1 MSVSLS
7 SASLYVPSTTS
18 SSSTHLNLAFELR
31 KWRIRASSAA
41 SSGVQFTTLES
52 AIAEKDSDAVKEA
65 LDQLSEVG
73 WANKWSSQP
82 YVSRRMTSL
91 RELTTLGIKN
101 AENLAIPSVRN
112 DAAFLFTVVG
122 TTGFLGVLAGQ
133 LPGDW
138 GFFVP
143 YLIGSISL
151 VVLAVGSISPGLL
164 QAAIGG
170 FSSLFPDYQ
179 DRIARHEA
187 AHFLVAYLLGLP
199 ILGYSLDIGKEH
211 VNLIDKKLEKLIYS
225 GQLDAKELDRL
236 AVVAM
241 AGLAAEG
248 LQYDKVVGQSA
259 DLFTLQRL
267 INRSKPQLSKEQQQN
282 LTRWA
287 IIMGRKRKPDH
298 PRRMMSDVLHNR
310 TSVAPPLE
318 EASHRPASEGPLV
331 PPPSEGP
338 LPPYRP
344 PSVAPQQLPCTRP
357 PRLPSVRPPSMAPQ
371 LLSSSAYEPS
381 ADPSTSS
388 QPTSGHVSSSSTST
402 RRGRGCAKGIK
413 EWGTG
418 KKLHIQFDGNYCP
431 IGDNVAKLTT
441 QLGIIVRNGNI
452 VPLTFVDWNS
462 VPDDIVDAI
471 WKDVKD
477 NLNICPEEYKPI
489 CMKNCNSIWKDHKN
503 KLKAKYFKPRSSDP
517 NLKDDVPMN
526 VVPSQWEQ
534 LVEYWR
540 TSER

>member
-1 MSVSLS
+1 MSISLTL
-7 SASLYVPSTTS
+7 SASLST
-18 SSSTHLNLAFELR
+18 LALEFDKNSVTKPR

-41 SSGVQFTTLES
+41 PGIGFTTLES
-52 AIAEKDSDAVKEA
+52 AIAKNNSGAVKEA

-73 WANKWSSQP
+73 WAKKWSSQP

-91 RELTTLGIKN
+91 RELTTLGIKKRREPCN
-101 AENLAIPSVRN
+101 PKLMQ
-112 DAAFLFTVVG
+112 AAFLFTVVG

-170 FSSLFPDYQ
+170 FSTFFPDYQ
-179 DRIARHEA
+179 ERIARHEA

-211 VNLIDKKLEKLIYS
+211 VNLIDEKLEKLIYS

-287 IIMGRKRKPDH
+287 VLFAGSLLKNNKVIH
-298 PRRMMSDVLHNR
+298 EALMSAMANKATVL
-310 TSVAPPLE
+310 E
-318 EASHRPASEGPLV
+318 CIEAIERAS
-331 PPPSEGP
+331 
-338 LPPYRP
+338 
-344 PSVAPQQLPCTRP
+344 
-357 PRLPSVRPPSMAPQ
+357 
-371 LLSSSAYEPS
+371 
-381 ADPSTSS
+381 
-388 QPTSGHVSSSSTST
+388 
-402 RRGRGCAKGIK
+402 
-413 EWGTG
+413 
-418 KKLHIQFDGNYCP
+418 
-431 IGDNVAKLTT
+431 
-441 QLGIIVRNGNI
+441 
-452 VPLTFVDWNS
+452 
-462 VPDDIVDAI
+462 
-471 WKDVKD
+471 
-477 NLNICPEEYKPI
+477 
-489 CMKNCNSIWKDHKN
+489 
-503 KLKAKYFKPRSSDP
+503 
-517 NLKDDVPMN
+517 
-526 VVPSQWEQ
+526 
-534 LVEYWR
+534 
-540 TSER
+540 

>member
-1 MSVSLS
+1 MGQKYEARREDERKNELQGKSDSTSSGLHIQTIYSLLAASLIDLTNKTQREKKKKKKKKKKKTTSMSVSLS

-18 SSSTHLNLAFELR
+18 SSSAHLNLAFELR

-187 AHFLVAYLLGLP
+187 AHFLASCGGGRSNGGYGGRWLCKVVVAGIWAWGGEAGVKKGDEREGVGIMGTLAYLLGLP

-225 GQLDAKELDRL
+225 GQLDAKELDRFKCDRDFVQAEGATKMTKDNKKMAIGL

-287 IIMGRKRKPDH
+287 VLFAGSLLKNNKVIH
-298 PRRMMSDVLHNR
+298 ESLMSAMSKKATVL
-310 TSVAPPLE
+310 E
-318 EASHRPASEGPLV
+318 CIEAIE
-331 PPPSEGP
+331 
-338 LPPYRP
+338 
-344 PSVAPQQLPCTRP
+344 
-357 PRLPSVRPPSMAPQ
+357 
-371 LLSSSAYEPS
+371 
-381 ADPSTSS
+381 
-388 QPTSGHVSSSSTST
+388 
-402 RRGRGCAKGIK
+402 
-413 EWGTG
+413 
-418 KKLHIQFDGNYCP
+418 
-431 IGDNVAKLTT
+431 
-441 QLGIIVRNGNI
+441 
-452 VPLTFVDWNS
+452 
-462 VPDDIVDAI
+462 
-471 WKDVKD
+471 
-477 NLNICPEEYKPI
+477 
-489 CMKNCNSIWKDHKN
+489 
-503 KLKAKYFKPRSSDP
+503 KAA
-517 NLKDDVPMN
+517 
-526 VVPSQWEQ
+526 
-534 LVEYWR
+534 
-540 TSER
+540 